1 MDGWHP
7 IPIDTSTKTPPR
19 TSRHTMAYEASIDDE
34 GMGIADTE
42 KNTEESNTN
51 ANEYIDGIHVTVEY
65 PAKDAVAEHHAPTSH
80 NRASLTMEGDES
92 REGEEEPKETRR
104 FSHQD
109 KIQP

>member
-1 MDGWHP
+1 
-7 IPIDTSTKTPPR
+7 
-19 TSRHTMAYEASIDDE
+19 MAYEASIDDE
-34 GMGIADTE
+34 GMGIANTE

-51 ANEYIDGIHVTVEY
+51 ANEYIDGIPVTVES
-65 PAKDAVAEHHAPTSH
+65 PAKDVVAEHHAPTRH